1 MIPEYNTNNIYKKII
16 DNKFSELNRSLIN
29 SSIKNMYE
37 EKYKEL
43 EKKNKI
49 YENKINSL
57 EETMKSSRV
66 TIKDLTDLIEQ
77 FVKKNNT
84 QIEKLNNNITDIN
97 LL

>member
-57 EETMKSSRV
+57 EKTMKSSRV